1 MTEATSETTAGS
13 RDQRKRARR
22 RVRQFGR
29 ILLADGHSSIACVIL
44 DVSECGARVLVSAA
58 AADGGEIP
66 HSFRFF
72 HDANHTIHDAEVVQ
86 RRGKTLGLRLV
97 STRDLAA

>member
-1 MTEATSETTAGS
+1 MTEATREPRAGS
-13 RDQRKRARR
+13 SEQRKRARR

-58 AADGGEIP
+58 AADGGDVP
-66 HSFRFF
+66 DTFRFF
-72 HDANHTIHDAEVVQ
+72 HDVNHTIHNAEVVQ
-86 RRGKTLGLRLV
+86 RHGKTLGLRLV
-97 STRDLAA
+97 STRDLGA